1 VGAAISLHP
10 NGNLVLQKLGFDFD
24 RAGCVQVADWET
36 VNGVTLERIAC
47 QNLSRVTEE
56 FGPFTAVH
64 RADLHAE
71 LKRLA
76 AVDEPDGVDLHL
88 SSRVI
93 RVFADEACIELAD
106 GSIEHADL
114 IIAADGLHSVSRAA
128 VLGPS
133 AGAATPAS
141 GLSAFRFLI
150 PTDVLQSNTAGDE
163 LLHWKAPGSLSLLV
177 DPVSAV
183 KAAEQD
189 RLIAWYACRRYA
201 SFLCSKQRHQPLQVR
216 FLSGGSYSGTLQNF
230 AGIHPTIDGPQP
242 DNLEGMHRTCPIFL
256 SR

>member
-1 VGAAISLHP
+1 VGAALNLFP
-10 NGNLVLQKLGFDFD
+10 NGNSILLKLGFDLE
-24 RAGCVQVADWET
+24 RARCVLMADWEVT
-36 VNGVTLERIAC
+36 DGITLERISC
-47 QNLSRVTEE
+47 QSLRQAKEE
-56 FGPFTAVH
+56 YGPFTGVH
-64 RADLHAE
+64 RADLQTE
-71 LKRLA
+71 LMRLA
-76 AVDEPDGVDLHL
+76 AVGEPNGVDLHL

-93 RVFADEACIELAD
+93 RVLADEACIELAD